1 MTAGRAASS
10 ANRKAPCATGG
21 RLVVLSFQLCV
32 CRLLQG
38 EEERHQIFLLLRH
51 QVELLDQVEVLHRVL
66 ESQASPVMEIGGES
80 WWGRGGC
87 TWGPI
92 QNRAAPIPCCYL
104 GRSRF
109 GGIGSGCFGS
119 CGFGMTGFGST
130 GFGTVGGGVAGL
142 SGGFILSPSEKGAR
156 HWAHRKA

>member
-1 MTAGRAASS
+1 MTASRSASS
-10 ANRKAPCATGG
+10 ANRQAPCATGT
-21 RLVVLSFQLCV
+21 RLVVNSFQLCV
-32 CRLLQG
+32 CRLLQA
-38 EEERHQIFLLLRH
+38 EEEGHQVFLLLRRDRF
-51 QVELLDQVEVLHRVL
+51 LR
-66 ESQASPVMEIGGES
+66 ME
-80 WWGRGGC
+80 RGGC

-104 GRSRF
+104 GRSCF

-130 GFGTVGGGVAGL
+130 GFGTVGGGVACL
-142 SGGFILSPSEKGAR
+142 SGWFILSPSEKGAR